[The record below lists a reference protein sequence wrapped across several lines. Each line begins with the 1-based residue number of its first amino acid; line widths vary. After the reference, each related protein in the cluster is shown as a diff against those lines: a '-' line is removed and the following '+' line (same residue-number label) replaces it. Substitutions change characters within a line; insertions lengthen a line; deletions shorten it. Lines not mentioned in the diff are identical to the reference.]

1 MELLE
6 SQEAERP
13 AGAKKRARGRP
24 RKQVNLQA
32 KPKKVNP
39 PHPPACLDANCLH
52 QTTLEP
58 FPHLLG
64 PGSDCARQTT
74 EKAEEGGQQH

>member
-32 KPKKVNP
+32 MFDI
-39 PHPPACLDANCLH
+39 DAA
-52 QTTLEP
+52 TTI
-58 FPHLLG
+58 LLAIQNNVLR
-64 PGSDCARQTT
+64 PTKAATT
-74 EKAEEGGQQH
+74 NVPWFERNTVV